1 VSTLNIDVPDDYRPS
16 DGEID
21 NIVYLICKYTVSW
34 PMRPADLA
42 VCKMMAGQQ
51 GLTGKE
57 GIVHLVEVTCE
68 YVWDHIA
75 GEPDDTSPDDFFEH
89 MKLMLEE
96 WYKNS
101 TPEERANTG

>member
-1 VSTLNIDVPDDYRPS
+1 MNTLNIDVPDDYQPS

-34 PMRPADLA
+34 GMRQADLA
-42 VCKMMAGQQ
+42 VCKMMAERR

-57 GIVHLVEVTCE
+57 GISNLAMVTCE
-68 YVWDHIA
+68 YVWDHIC
-75 GEPDDTSPDDFFEH
+75 GEPDDTSPEAFFEH
-89 MKLMLEE
+89 MRPMLEE
-96 WYKNS
+96 WYGNS